1 MVKVLLKCNTPFGKN
16 GETVEI
22 DEKIAKSYGDL
33 VEIVKKL
40 AISDEKTKNDTEQA
54 KEEKM
59 LENNTEK
66 LPKKQN
72 KAIS

>member
-1 MVKVLLKCNTPFGKN
+1 MVKVLLKCNTPFGKI
-16 GETVEI
+16 GETIEI
-22 DEKIAKSYGDL
+22 DENTAKSYGDL
-33 VEIVKKL
+33 VEIVKKW
-40 AISDEKTKNDTEQA
+40 AISEEKTKNDTEQA

-59 LENNTEK
+59 LENNDEK